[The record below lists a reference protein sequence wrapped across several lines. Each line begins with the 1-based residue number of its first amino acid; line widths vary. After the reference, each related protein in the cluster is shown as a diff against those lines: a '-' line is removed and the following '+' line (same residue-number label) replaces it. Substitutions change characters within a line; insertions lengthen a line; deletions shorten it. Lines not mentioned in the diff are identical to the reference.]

1 MSEEPRVFID
11 MSENNT
17 ADTAK
22 GCGYYVRLPDLNYAI
37 KRIEGI
43 SDSQVIGIIYYNG
56 ENTAELLLDPPLGDE
71 EE

>member
-1 MSEEPRVFID
+1 MEPRVFID

-17 ADTAK
+17 ADSAR
-22 GCGYYVRLPDLNYAI
+22 GCGYYVRLPDLRFDI
-37 KRIEGI
+37 ERIEGMK
-43 SDSQVIGIIYYNG
+43 DSKVIGIIYTE

>member
-1 MSEEPRVFID
+1 MSEEPKVFID

-17 ADTAK
+17 ADTAV
-22 GCGYYVRLPDLNYAI
+22 GCGYYVRLPDLRFAI
-37 KRIEGI
+37 DRIEGMT
-43 SDSQVIGIIYYNG
+43 DSKVIGIIYTE